1 MTLPKDNWE
10 TVPSD
15 EAGFDPDRLNK
26 AKVWLD
32 EHVEDRKY
40 RFAIVRGGKLVV
52 EWNHRVERDEKL
64 AIASTWKSML
74 SNVLGIAVAEGKL
87 SSVDAEV
94 YDYWPEYMDVPEG
107 TGPKDGRYAFPK
119 DRQITF
125 RQLISNTSGY
135 MKPGEEPGTVFH
147 YQSWGMNI
155 LSHAVA
161 HLYGYYDAQ
170 DPEKSDG
177 CMRLMREKLAEPL
190 GAAWAFSSG
199 AMDLQPLARQNI
211 FGYGTRISTTALDLA
226 RAGWL
231 WCNYGRWGD
240 AQLVPEAWMRDS
252 TQVAQHIKA
261 HCLEKDWLYGNVL
274 EQLQGHDLARV
285 AAQRLSFVG
294 CRRSLHRRVPRR
306 GTGDRA
312 KPGSA
317 RGARWRR
324 GQSGANRTG
333 FRGLRLDTDKQG
345 LSAVDCA
352 LQSVSPAR
360 SRCQSLRPP

>member
-1 MTLPKDNWE
+1 MTFPKDNWE

-15 EAGFDPDRLNK
+15 EAGLDPDRLDK

-32 EHVEDRKY
+32 ERVEDRKY

-64 AIASTWKSML
+64 ATASTWKSML

-87 SSVDAEV
+87 PSVDAEV
-94 YDYWPEYMDVPEG
+94 CDYWPEFMDVPEG
-107 TGPKDGRYAFPK
+107 TGPKDGRYTFPK

-161 HLYGYYDAQ
+161 HLYGYYDAK
-170 DPEKSDG
+170 DPEESDG

-199 AMDLQPLARQNI
+199 AMGLHPSARQNI
-211 FGYGTRISTTALDLA
+211 FGYGTRYLDHRARLGSRRVAVVQLRPLGGGPA
-226 RAGWL
+226 RAGSVDARFGS
-231 WCNYGRWGD
+231 GRAAYQG
-240 AQLVPEAWMRDS
+240 ALLRRRLALRER
-252 TQVAQHIKA
+252 
-261 HCLEKDWLYGNVL
+261 VL
-274 EQLQGHDLARV
+274 EQLRRHDLARV
-285 AAQRLSFVG
+285 AARRLSFVG
-294 CRRSLHRRVPRR
+294 CRRPLHRRVPRR
-306 GTGDRA
+306 GAGDRA

-317 RGARWRR
+317 RGARWSK
-324 GQSGANRTG
+324 G
-333 FRGLRLDTDKQG
+333 
-345 LSAVDCA
+345 
-352 LQSVSPAR
+352 PIR
-360 SRCQSLRPP
+360 S